1 MTKNFKA
8 IVAAVTLGLFCLT
21 QVGLAMTTNT
31 STSKS
36 APLPAP
42 APTCKTCL

>member
-8 IVAAVTLGLFCLT
+8 IVAAVTLGLFCLS
-21 QVGLAMTTNT
+21 QVGLALTKT
-31 STSKS
+31 SPTSPI
-36 APLPAP
+36 AAP

>member
-21 QVGLAMTTNT
+21 QVGLAMTSTGPATQKQQCSGT
-31 STSKS
+31 SCYPPKG
-36 APLPAP
+36 
-42 APTCKTCL
+42 